1 MDARPQHRA
10 GEFWRSLQ
18 AIQQLNDLVDVGQLA
33 GSGLEHRQEGL
44 AQAGDCGYV
53 VLTDPTV
60 LSDQLAQAPEFSI
73 DQGLPDIG

>member
-1 MDARPQHRA
+1 MQT
-10 GEFWRSLQ
+10 
-18 AIQQLNDLVDVGQLA
+18 IQQLNDLVDVAQLA

-53 VLTDPTV
+53 VLADPAV
-60 LSDQLAQAPEFSI
+60 LSDQLAHTPEFSV